1 MRNDCCLRFEL
12 NWRDKCELK
21 LIKIDCWN
29 KLKIAEEE
37 WTLNKLSLCGGAR
50 RWNCNTSV
58 TLILKAIQNNS
69 KSPSSFPAAW
79 RLTEV
84 RILEPS
90 ISREISPRWCI
101 VWICSTCPAVAVL
114 CQGDLQCFECNSCW
128 CCWILLLM
136 LLKAVELI
144 KFVTADVPIVWVV
157 PLSHWRCSRTE
168 IDLKLK
174 NTYHIHSK
182 NHIYLKQAYNV
193 INNLFI
199 TCNTLHTRCKQ
210 LFRWDPTPSTC
221 PTLTK
226 AEDMGLP
233 TSSVHFR
240 VNKSTRG

>member
-1 MRNDCCLRFEL
+1 MGPAAEIVTQVSRWYWKRF
-12 NWRDKCELK
+12 KPH
-21 LIKIDCWN
+21 
-29 KLKIAEEE
+29 
-37 WTLNKLSLCGGAR
+37 
-50 RWNCNTSV
+50 
-58 TLILKAIQNNS
+58 S

-84 RILEPS
+84 RILKPS
-90 ISREISPRWCI
+90 ISREIFPRCCMNCMNFPL
-101 VWICSTCPAVAVL
+101 VLLSLFCAKVICSVLNATPADAV
-114 CQGDLQCFECNSCW
+114 ESYCW
-128 CCWILLLM
+128 CCWR

-199 TCNTLHTRCKQ
+199 TRNTLHTRCKQ